1 MMGELQ
7 HIDDYVLGEIHA
19 FVVILLYLRSSI
31 VEEWLSVLKCKKFAG
46 RTLVVDENSIDY
58 RLCIMLEAKAP
69 FCTPTWF
76 LMCLYAQPS

>member
-1 MMGELQ
+1 MMGVQ
-7 HIDDYVLGEIHA
+7 KHIENDVLGEVHA
-19 FVVILLYLRSSI
+19 FALDMHDIQSSKI
-31 VEEWLSVLKCKKFAG
+31 EEWLIAMLYKKFAG
-46 RTLVVDENSIDY
+46 RTLVVDENSTDY

>member
-1 MMGELQ
+1 MMGVQ
-7 HIDDYVLGEIHA
+7 KHIENDVREVIHA
-19 FVVILLYLRSSI
+19 FVVILLYLQSSI

-46 RTLVVDENSIDY
+46 RTLVVDENSTDY

-76 LMCLYAQPS
+76 LPCMYAQPS